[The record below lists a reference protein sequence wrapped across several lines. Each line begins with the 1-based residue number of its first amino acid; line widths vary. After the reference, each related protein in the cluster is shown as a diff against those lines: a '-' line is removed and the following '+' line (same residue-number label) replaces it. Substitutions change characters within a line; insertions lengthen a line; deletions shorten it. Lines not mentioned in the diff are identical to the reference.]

1 MVIRTLEMQDIL
13 SQKESILI
21 FLKEIYHENFLLDIE
36 PEEVAVQKYEELKKY
51 CEDGSAILLGVL
63 DGKELIAFL
72 WAYRREVFGKPRIHL
87 AQICVGKGYRQRGIG
102 SQLLRKLE
110 GILEGEA
117 ANVIEL
123 MATYDNELLIRFYQ
137 ENGFEMERVLM
148 VKKS

>member
-1 MVIRTLEMQDIL
+1 MVTKKLDRKDIVE
-13 SQKESILI
+13 QEKSIVD
-21 FLKEIYHENFLLDIE
+21 FLKDTYSENFHLDIDIRGL
-36 PEEVAVQKYEELKKY
+36 AVQKYEELKEY
-51 CEDGSAILLGVL
+51 CEDGSAILLGTL
-63 DGKELIAFL
+63 DGEELIGFL
-72 WAYRREVFGKPRIHL
+72 WAYKREVLGRPRIHL
-87 AQICVGKGYRQRGIG
+87 AQICVGKDYRQKGIG

-123 MATYDNELLIRFYQ
+123 MATYDNEPLIRFYQ